1 MGEGKDSAARGTC
14 GWLQTA
20 GFGDAG
26 CRANH
31 LHLVVKRLGRNRFSR
46 PVRSQMRNYSSYSY
60 TYKHT
65 TEYIATTNDYE
76 YDKSSYANDND
87 NDHNNTNDNW

>member
-1 MGEGKDSAARGTC
+1 MQVE
-14 GWLQTA
+14 
-20 GFGDAG
+20 
-26 CRANH
+26 ANH
-31 LHLVVKRLGRNRFSR
+31 LQLVVKRSREEPLQCIWGSSR

-60 TYKHT
+60 TYKHNT
-65 TEYIATTNDYE
+65 KYIVTTNDYE